1 MFVGPA
7 HRDPSTRK
15 RDGLSL
21 HLARWAGLAL
31 PGQNSDFSEI
41 DYDPVRPIPSL
52 ALLRCVFIG
61 DGTMHSNMKRVKI
74 WDRACDRPLTFTVR
88 PGFHDILGKS
98 LFLRTCR
105 CENSSKI
112 VWHHPRMERRCLD
125 LDIGP
130 SGFNVKKSLRFCI
143 LSTPNTSS
151 VLLKSFN
158 PSFFFRSFRELRPYT
173 RPMIT
178 KTKDL
183 YIAGVSVRVSAVMH
197 FFPARP

>member
-61 DGTMHSNMKRVKI
+61 DGTMHSNMKEVRI
-74 WDRACDRPLTFTVR
+74 WDRACDRATDL
-88 PGFHDILGKS
+88 H
-98 LFLRTCR
+98 
-105 CENSSKI
+105 SSA
-112 VWHHPRMERRCLD
+112 W
-125 LDIGP
+125 
-130 SGFNVKKSLRFCI
+130 I
-143 LSTPNTSS
+143 LSRHIGQI
-151 VLLKSFN
+151 LIF
-158 PSFFFRSFRELRPYT
+158 
-173 RPMIT
+173 
-178 KTKDL
+178 
-183 YIAGVSVRVSAVMH
+183 
-197 FFPARP
+197 